1 MEVVDTPA
9 DEDMDTAVNTVV
21 MAVVVVDIEEETRM
35 EEGNACRNIAA
46 SVARGGHMCRT
57 CVFPGGDAYNEN
69 TPGRGTADNF
79 HGVDGNEM
87 RQPLKRNE
95 PQV

>member
-35 EEGNACRNIAA
+35 EEGNTCRNIAA
-46 SVARGGHMCRT
+46 SVARGGTYVQNLCISWW
-57 CVFPGGDAYNEN
+57 
-69 TPGRGTADNF
+69 
-79 HGVDGNEM
+79 
-87 RQPLKRNE
+87 
-95 PQV
+95 